1 MGVVVRPAVDR
12 VSSEVLEL
20 VIKLRAGVPPGIK
33 FNPGSVLLAGIVFR
47 FN

>member
-20 VIKLRAGVPPGIK
+20 VIKLRAGVPLGIK
-33 FNPGSVLLAGIVFR
+33 FNPVSVLLAGIVFR